1 MKTTLT
7 SRTPWHAVLRIA
19 AAVLGGYMLTWGFI
33 ALVTASMYAL
43 GMEFHDA
50 EHLSYLLGML
60 LYLTA
65 FLWAFAAPR
74 LSRVWLVFAGG
85 GALMAVL
92 ASLLQSQLT

>member
-1 MKTTLT
+1 MKSTLT

-19 AAVLGGYMLTWGFI
+19 AAVLGGYML
-33 ALVTASMYAL
+33 
-43 GMEFHDA
+43 
-50 EHLSYLLGML
+50 GML
-60 LYLTA
+60 LYLSA